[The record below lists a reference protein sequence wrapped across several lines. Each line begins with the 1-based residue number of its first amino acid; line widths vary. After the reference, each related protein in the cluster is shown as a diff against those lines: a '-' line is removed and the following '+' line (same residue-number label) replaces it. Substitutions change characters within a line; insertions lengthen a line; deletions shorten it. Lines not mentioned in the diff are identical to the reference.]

1 MNAIVTSMIA
11 NLHAKPDAASELVDE
26 VLFGMTVQITEEID
40 ESWVRIE
47 TAYRYGGYCQKDN
60 LLIDEAKTD
69 TWLQEANHFIS
80 QSFADVLQEPRI
92 QSSKMMTIVKGS
104 IICSIAID
112 ELDPEWAAVQ
122 LVSGK
127 IGYVRRQWL
136 QEKIP
141 ENSLSE
147 QLLRE
152 NVVQTALSYL
162 ATPYRWGGKSP
173 LGIDCSGLCSMA
185 YMLNGVNIY
194 RDAKIVEGFPIKE
207 ISLEHIKKGDL
218 LYFPG
223 HMALYIGDNLYVH
236 SSLGGNEVNIN
247 SLDEQHQQYRQD
259 LATSIT
265 AVGSLFYGES
275 KGTTSI
281 TPRLN

>member
-1 MNAIVTSMIA
+1 MNAIVKSMIA
-11 NLHAKPDAASELVDE
+11 NLHAKPDEASELVDE
-26 VLFGMTVQITEEID
+26 VLYGMTVQIIEDID
-40 ESWVRIE
+40 ESWVRIQ
-47 TAYRYGGYCQKDN
+47 TAYGYEGYCKKANFIVD
-60 LLIDEAKTD
+60 KTRTD
-69 TWLQEANHFIS
+69 TWRQEANHFIN
-80 QSFADVLQEPRI
+80 QSFADVLLQPRI
-92 QSSKMMTIVKGS
+92 QSAKIKTLVKGS
-104 IICSIAID
+104 IICSLAMEEI
-112 ELDPEWAAVQ
+112 DPEWAAVQ
-122 LVSGK
+122 LVSGE

-147 QLLRE
+147 QQIRE
-152 NVVQTALSYL
+152 NVVQIALSYL

-185 YMLNGVNIY
+185 YMLNGVYIY
-194 RDAKIVEGFPIKE
+194 RDAEIVEGFPIKE
-207 ISLEHIKKGDL
+207 ISLEHIQKGDL

-247 SLDEQHQQYRQD
+247 SLDKQHQQYRKD

-265 AVGSLFYGES
+265 AVGSLF
-275 KGTTSI
+275 K
-281 TPRLN
+281 

>member
-11 NLHAKPDAASELVDE
+11 NLHAKPEAVSEIVDE
-26 VLFGMTVQITEEID
+26 LLYGMV
-40 ESWVRIE
+40 VRIME
-47 TAYRYGGYCQKDN
+47 VVDKNWFRIQTAYRYEGYCQKDN
-60 LLIDEAKTD
+60 FLVDDAQTD
-69 TWLQEANHFIS
+69 IWLQEANHFIS

-92 QSSKMMTIVKGS
+92 KSTKKMTLVKGS
-104 IICSIAID
+104 IICSTAIG
-112 ELDPEWAAVQ
+112 ELDSEWAAVQ
-122 LVSGK
+122 LVTGEF
-127 IGYVRRQWL
+127 GYVRRQWL

-147 QLLRE
+147 QQLRE

-185 YMLNGVNIY
+185 YMLNGVYIY

-207 ISLEHIKKGDL
+207 ISLEHIQKGDL

-223 HMALYIGDNLYVH
+223 HIALYIGDNLYVH
-236 SSLGGNEVNIN
+236 SSLAGNEVNIN
-247 SLDEQHQQYRQD
+247 SLDEPHQQYRKD

-265 AVGSLFYGES
+265 AVGSLF
-275 KGTTSI
+275 K
-281 TPRLN
+281 